1 MMKKLYK
8 YSAIAAVLMSAS
20 LASCNHEEADIFDQ
34 SAAHRTEEARKMY
47 KDILLDKGGKW
58 QMEYFTTEEEHGY
71 VYLFTF
77 RNDGTVTISG
87 NNEFISKLTNID
99 SNTPSYGSET
109 SLWTILSDNGP
120 VLSFNSYNRIF
131 HLFADPEDIPGTE
144 RDEQGYGH
152 KGDYEFDLMKYSND
166 TLYIEGKKNGAEIIM
181 TRIAPETDDETYLN
195 EVVALADSFFN
206 AKIPTV
212 YVNLPGGY
220 RHVVLDG
227 ASQLPKFYPETGDYI
242 SEWEGRNAIIT
253 HDGFTLGHP
262 LSLRDS
268 IDGNDYSIQHF
279 IRQKDGSLL
288 CTDDNRIT
296 ITADAL
302 SKVATDRKLT
312 WRVDGGKSK
321 GELGTLFNSI
331 TKEMKAYNGS
341 SLNYANFGYTSYKE
355 TDYFNTLF
363 VYIKMKQAGRFSV
376 ITFPYE
382 VSVIDKETFKVTF
395 LTDQFDK
402 NTLVYLSKCPSLQ
415 AFVNKMGSITL
426 KCSSS
431 SVLAPITMVETDAAD
446 ASSYLVLN
454 VQ

>member
-8 YSAIAAVLMSAS
+8 FSAIAAVLMSAS

-47 KDILLDKGGKW
+47 KEILLDKGGKW
-58 QMEYFTTEEEHGY
+58 QMEYFTTEQEHGY

-120 VLSFNSYNRIF
+120 VLSFNSYNTIF
-131 HLFADPEDIPGTE
+131 HLFATPEDIPGTE

-152 KGDYEFDLMKYSND
+152 SGDYEFDLMKFSND
-166 TLYIEGKKNGAEIIM
+166 TLYLEGKKNGAEIIM
-181 TRIAPETDDETYLN
+181 TRIAPETDDKTYLN

-206 AKIPTV
+206 AKVPAV

-242 SEWEGRNAIIT
+242 TEYVGRNAIIT
-253 HDGFTLGHP
+253 HDGFTLGKP
-262 LSLRDS
+262 LTLRDS
-268 IDGNDYSIQHF
+268 IDGNDYTIQHF

-302 SKVATDRKLT
+302 NKVVGDERLL
-312 WRVDGGKSK
+312 WRVNAADCK
-321 GELGTLFNSI
+321 GELGTAFAGLNTGF
-331 TKEMKAYNGS
+331 KAYNGS
-341 SLNYANFGYTSYKE
+341 SLVHFNIGLNVLNNTKSPYTMVVRIKTKRGSYLNMSVPYTVEYIGKDE
-355 TDYFNTLF
+355 IKF
-363 VYIKMKQAGRFSV
+363 VLGEMDSNMK
-376 ITFPYE
+376 TF
-382 VSVIDKETFKVTF
+382 IDKVPAFQTMMNKLASSTF
-395 LTDQFDK
+395 
-402 NTLVYLSKCPSLQ
+402 
-415 AFVNKMGSITL
+415 
-426 KCSSS
+426 KCSSNS
-431 SVLAPITMVETDAAD
+431 LIAPVNMVLTDSGD
-446 ASSYLVLN
+446 ASSALGISI
-454 VQ
+454 Q

>member
-8 YSAIAAVLMSAS
+8 FSAIAAVLMSAS

-34 SAAHRTEEARKMY
+34 NAAHRTEEARKMY
-47 KDILLDKGGKW
+47 KEILLDKGGKW

-87 NNEFISKLTNID
+87 NNEYITKLTNID
-99 SNTPSYGSET
+99 SNVPSYGSET
-109 SLWTILSDNGP
+109 SMWTLLSDNGP
-120 VLSFNSYNRIF
+120 VLSFNSYNPIF

-152 KGDYEFDLMKYSND
+152 SGDYEFDLMKFSND
-166 TLYIEGKKNGAEIIM
+166 TLYLEGKKNGADIIM

-206 AKIPTV
+206 AKIPAV

-227 ASQLPKFYPETGDYI
+227 ATQLPKFYPETGDYI
-242 SEWEGRNAIIT
+242 TEYVGRNAIIT
-253 HDGFTLGHP
+253 HDGFTLGKP
-262 LSLRDS
+262 LTLRDS
-268 IDGNDYSIQHF
+268 IDGNDYTIQHF

-302 SKVATDRKLT
+302 NKVVGDERLL
-312 WRVDGGKSK
+312 WRVNAADCK
-321 GELGTLFNSI
+321 GELGTAFAGLNTGF
-331 TKEMKAYNGS
+331 KAYNGS
-341 SLNYANFGYTSYKE
+341 SLVHFNIGLNVLNNTKSPYTMVVRIKTKRGSYLNMSVPYTVEYIGKDE
-355 TDYFNTLF
+355 IKF
-363 VYIKMKQAGRFSV
+363 VLGEMDNNMK
-376 ITFPYE
+376 TF
-382 VSVIDKETFKVTF
+382 IDKVPAFQTMMNKLASSTF
-395 LTDQFDK
+395 
-402 NTLVYLSKCPSLQ
+402 
-415 AFVNKMGSITL
+415 
-426 KCSSS
+426 KCSSNS
-431 SVLAPITMVETDAAD
+431 LIAPVNMVLTDSGD
-446 ASSYLVLN
+446 ASSALGISI
-454 VQ
+454 Q

>member
-8 YSAIAAVLMSAS
+8 FSAIAAVLMSAS

-47 KDILLDKGGKW
+47 KEILLDKGGKW

-87 NNEFISKLTNID
+87 NNEYITKLTNID
-99 SNTPSYGSET
+99 SNVPSYGSET
-109 SLWTILSDNGP
+109 SMWTILSDNGP
-120 VLSFNSYNRIF
+120 VLSFNSYNTIF
-131 HLFADPEDIPGTE
+131 HLFATPEDIPGTE

-152 KGDYEFDLMKYSND
+152 SGDYEFDLMKFSND
-166 TLYIEGKKNGAEIIM
+166 TLYLEGKKNGAEIIM

-206 AKIPTV
+206 AKVPAV

-227 ASQLPKFYPETGDYI
+227 ATQLPKFYPETGDYI
-242 SEWEGRNAIIT
+242 TEYVGRNAIIT
-253 HDGFTLGHP
+253 HDGFTLGKP
-262 LSLRDS
+262 LTLRDS
-268 IDGNDYSIQHF
+268 IDGNDYTIQHF

-302 SKVATDRKLT
+302 NKVVGDERLL
-312 WRVDGGKSK
+312 WRVNAADCK
-321 GELGTLFNSI
+321 GELGTAFAGLNTGF
-331 TKEMKAYNGS
+331 KAYNGS
-341 SLNYANFGYTSYKE
+341 SLVHFNIGLNVLNNTKSPYTMVVRIKTKRGSYLNMSVPYTVEYTGKDE
-355 TDYFNTLF
+355 IKF
-363 VYIKMKQAGRFSV
+363 VLGEMDNNMK
-376 ITFPYE
+376 TF
-382 VSVIDKETFKVTF
+382 IDKVPAFKTMMNKLASSTF
-395 LTDQFDK
+395 
-402 NTLVYLSKCPSLQ
+402 
-415 AFVNKMGSITL
+415 
-426 KCSSS
+426 KCSSNSLIAPVNMVLTDS
-431 SVLAPITMVETDAAD
+431 SD
-446 ASSYLVLN
+446 ASSALGISI
-454 VQ
+454 Q

>member
-8 YSAIAAVLMSAS
+8 FSAIAAVLMSAS

-34 SAAHRTEEARKMY
+34 NAAHRTEEARKMY

-87 NNEFISKLTNID
+87 NNEYITKLTNID
-99 SNTPSYGSET
+99 SNVPSYGSET
-109 SLWTILSDNGP
+109 SMWTILSDNGP
-120 VLSFNSYNRIF
+120 VLSFNSYNTIF
-131 HLFADPEDIPGTE
+131 HLFATPEDIPGTE

-152 KGDYEFDLMKYSND
+152 SGDYEFDLMKYSND
-166 TLYIEGKKNGAEIIM
+166 TLYLEGKKNGAEIIM

-206 AKIPTV
+206 AKVPAV

-227 ASQLPKFYPETGDYI
+227 ATQLPKFYPETGDYI
-242 SEWEGRNAIIT
+242 TEYVGRNAIIT
-253 HDGFTLGHP
+253 HDGFTLGKP
-262 LSLRDS
+262 LTLRDS
-268 IDGNDYSIQHF
+268 IDGNDYTIQHF

-302 SKVATDRKLT
+302 NKVVGDERLL
-312 WRVDGGKSK
+312 WRVNAADCK
-321 GELGTLFNSI
+321 GELGTAFAGLNTGF
-331 TKEMKAYNGS
+331 KAYNGS
-341 SLNYANFGYTSYKE
+341 SLV
-355 TDYFNTLF
+355 YFNIGLNVLNNTKSPYTMVVRIKTKRGSYLNMSVPYTVEYIGKDEIKF
-363 VYIKMKQAGRFSV
+363 VLGEMDSNMK
-376 ITFPYE
+376 TF
-382 VSVIDKETFKVTF
+382 IDKVPAFKTMMNKLASSTF
-395 LTDQFDK
+395 
-402 NTLVYLSKCPSLQ
+402 
-415 AFVNKMGSITL
+415 
-426 KCSSS
+426 KCSSNSLIAPVNMVLTDS
-431 SVLAPITMVETDAAD
+431 SD
-446 ASSYLVLN
+446 ASSALGISI
-454 VQ
+454 Q